1 MVQSSTK
8 EMTMTDDNKKIA
20 FTAMIKAMQHEAVDL
35 MDRVDIAAVDM
46 EEGRRNSAVGALCTV
61 DESLERIAALLSAVR
76 VIHRM
81 TPF

>member
-1 MVQSSTK
+1 MVPSSTK
-8 EMTMTDDNKKIA
+8 EMTMTDENKKVA
-20 FTAMIKAMQHEAVDL
+20 FTAMIKAMQHEATDL
-35 MDRVDIAAVDM
+35 MERIDIAAVDM
-46 EEGRRNSAVGALCTV
+46 EEGRRNSTVGALCTV

>member
-1 MVQSSTK
+1 
-8 EMTMTDDNKKIA
+8 MTDDNKKIA
-20 FTAMIKAMQHEAVDL
+20 FTAMIKAMQHEAMDL
-35 MDRVDIAAVDM
+35 MDRVDIAAEDM

-61 DESLERIAALLSAVR
+61 DESLERIASLLSAVR